1 MMKGML
7 FAVLAFLTLAVPV
20 QANMLTNGDFNT
32 GDLSG
37 WWTWADDPDNQNAQI
52 EPAGDYNYDGT
63 ANARLWSATS
73 VWEMNLGQDVAIGE
87 NTPYSLSFVYSAR
100 WTDSW
105 GSASVAIDYYDADWT
120 WIDYEWFALYNE
132 EPGPNAEGEWLS
144 YSGDFTTVTGT
155 AFLSLKFQAANWTTV
170 YFDNVSL
177 VPEPATLVLFAA
189 GGLAMLRRKRS

>member
-1 MMKGML
+1 MMKRVL
-7 FAVLAFLTLAVPV
+7 FGVLAFLTLSVQV
-20 QANMLTNGDFNT
+20 QANMLTNGDFNS

-37 WWTWADDPDNQNAQI
+37 WWTWADDADNQNAQI
-52 EPAGDYNYDGT
+52 EPAGGYNYDGT
-63 ANARLWSATS
+63 ANARLWSASS
-73 VWEMNLGQDVAIGE
+73 VWEMNLGQDVTIGE
-87 NTPYSLSFVYSAR
+87 NAPYSLSFVYSAR

-105 GSASVAIDYYDADWT
+105 GSASVGIDYYDADWA
-120 WIDYEWFALYNE
+120 WVGYEWFALYNE

-144 YSGDFTTVTGT
+144 YSGDFTTVPETT
-155 AFLSLKFQAANWTTV
+155 YLSLKLQAANWTTV